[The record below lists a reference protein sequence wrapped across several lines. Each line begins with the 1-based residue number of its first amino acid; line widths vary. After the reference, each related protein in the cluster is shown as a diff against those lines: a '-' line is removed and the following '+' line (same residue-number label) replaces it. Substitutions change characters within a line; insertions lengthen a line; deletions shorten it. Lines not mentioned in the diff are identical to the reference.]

1 MTESS
6 ADSAPEQKKKQKIVR
21 WLIILPVAFFGVLML
36 GSQLLYTLSPEKE
49 TQWVE
54 RETIRQCWKELER
67 APDSDKPRHFQ
78 GKQDCERLEF
88 DFKTRWGVNPS

>member
-1 MTESS
+1 MTHPSP
-6 ADSAPEQKKKQKIVR
+6 DDNPRNIKIVR
-21 WLIILPVAFFGVLML
+21 WLIILPVAFFAVLML
-36 GSQLLYTLSPEKE
+36 GSKILYSISPDKE
-49 TQWVE
+49 EQWVQ

-88 DFKTRWGVNPS
+88 DFKTRWNVNP

>member
-1 MTESS
+1 MTHPSP
-6 ADSAPEQKKKQKIVR
+6 DDNPRNIKIVR
-21 WLIILPVAFFGVLML
+21 WLIILPVAFFAVLML
-36 GSQLLYTLSPEKE
+36 GSKILYSISPEKE
-49 TQWVE
+49 EQWVQ

-88 DFKTRWGVNPS
+88 DFKTRWNVNP